1 MGVNIH
7 LKFPAGI
14 SNSPVVCN
22 MTRLFDLD
30 FNITKAQIST
40 RNDGFMV
47 LELLGSTQKINEAI
61 AYLESQGVS
70 VTPAAQ
76 RIKRSEELCVECGMC
91 TAICPPK
98 ALYMDEARHLAL
110 DSQKCIVCGRCIK
123 VCPVKAMEADVEVL
137 EQVS

>member
-30 FNITKAQIST
+30 FNITKAQISIK
-40 RNDGFMV
+40 NDGFMV
-47 LELLGSTQKINEAI
+47 LELLGSTAKINEAI
-61 AYLESQGVS
+61 SYLESQGVS

-76 RIKRSEELCVECGMC
+76 RIKKNDEVCVECGMC
-91 TAICPPK
+91 TAICPPH
-98 ALYMDEARHLAL
+98 ALYMDEARHLVF
-110 DSQKCIVCGRCIK
+110 DSQKCVVCGRCIK
-123 VCPVKAMEADVEVL
+123 ICPVRAIEADIEVL
-137 EQVS
+137 EHTN